1 MAYTS
6 PELVRRHIDTI
17 RVGRLPI
24 GNVHVPL
31 SGTLPVSLPHRS
43 LIDTSVVVKARRPQ
57 SLNREMLTL
66 NDDWVSLVHTHL
78 VDETVIVARTESLDR
93 VYTANVDILI
103 DAMAGRVRRVPD
115 GVIAAGQEVTV
126 FYDNYH
132 VYTADD
138 DYGIDADAGTIR
150 RRSSGAI
157 ADGQTVLVDYDVS
170 VNTIP
175 DSVIEQAVDDA
186 TDAVLAI
193 IDPRFHDR
201 LFPGLVIGETHLA
214 VAAACRMQALS
225 VLADTTASQS
235 AARAHA
241 RVWTDLAQSYDTSG
255 RERLRRFT
263 APVPALH
270 SPRKG

>member
-24 GNVHVPL
+24 ANVHIPL
-31 SGTLPVSLPHRS
+31 SGTVSVSLPHRS

-57 SLNREMLTL
+57 SLKRERVTL

-78 VDETVIVARTESLDR
+78 VDETVIVAQTESLDR
-93 VYTANVDILI
+93 VYTANVDVLI
-103 DAMAGRVRRVPD
+103 DAQAGRVRRVSD
-115 GVIAAGQEVTV
+115 GVIAFGQQVAV
-126 FYDNYH
+126 FYDHFHLYI
-132 VYTADD
+132 ADD
-138 DYGIDADAGTIR
+138 DYTVDADAGTIR
-150 RRSSGAI
+150 RRSTGAI

-170 VNTIP
+170 VNSIP
-175 DSVIEQAVDDA
+175 DSVVERAINDA
-186 TDAVLAI
+186 ADAVLAI
-193 IDPRFHDR
+193 IDPRFHDQ

-214 VAAACRMQALS
+214 VAAVCRMQALS
-225 VLADTTASQS
+225 VLADTTVSQS
-235 AARAHA
+235 ATRAHA
-241 RVWTDLAQSYDTSG
+241 RVWTDLAQSYETSG
-255 RERLRRFT
+255 RERLRSFA